1 MNSSKCYVLPNPRRA
16 VAEEVGVALAA
27 RVAAPTSFLLL
38 RLRRRRAVS
47 ASQSQLA
54 LAPHGASVSTHRGF
68 KGTISGDLS

>member
-38 RLRRRRAVS
+38 L
-47 ASQSQLA
+47 L
-54 LAPHGASVSTHRGF
+54 LLLLHHR
-68 KGTISGDLS
+68 S

>member
-1 MNSSKCYVLPNPRRA
+1 MNSSKCYVLPNP

-38 RLRRRRAVS
+38 LLRRRAVS